1 MYIRYLIIALLLS
14 GSAVRAGEVLDRMI
28 ATVNGH
34 AILQSDWDDELRY
47 ECFMSGHPMRDL
59 TAEDRRA
66 AFERLIDQELL
77 REQMGSTDF
86 KPTGSEEISTQVGEL
101 KKQYALDHN
110 GESWDEA
117 LANYKVTEAEIAAHV
132 ELELNALRL
141 VDARLRPSIQI
152 DAAAVEEYYKK
163 EVPRPDVSDQ
173 DYKELLP
180 KLPTGQ
186 QIPLQQAT
194 PKIREL
200 LFQEKMNELLS
211 SWLESLRAQGQI
223 RILARETPGP
233 QVSQ

>member
-14 GSAVRAGEVLDRMI
+14 ASALKAGDVLDRMI
-28 ATVNGH
+28 ATVNGR

-86 KPTGSEEISTQVGEL
+86 KPTGSEEVSTQVGEL
-101 KKQYALDHN
+101 KKQYALDHS

-117 LANYKVTEAEIAAHV
+117 LAKYKVTESEIAVHV

-163 EVPRPDVSDQ
+163 E
-173 DYKELLP
+173 LLP

-200 LFQEKMNELLS
+200 LFQQKMNELLS

-223 RILARETPGP
+223 RILALEPAGP

>member
-1 MYIRYLIIALLLS
+1 M
-14 GSAVRAGEVLDRMI
+14 E
-28 ATVNGH
+28 
-34 AILQSDWDDELRY
+34 
-47 ECFMSGHPMRDL
+47 DL
-59 TAEDRRA
+59 TYQHHR
-66 AFERLIDQELL
+66 

-86 KPTGSEEISTQVGEL
+86 KPTSSEEISTQVGEL
-101 KKQYALDHN
+101 KKQYALDHS
-110 GESWDEA
+110 GESWNEA
-117 LANYKVTEAEIAAHV
+117 LAKYKVTEPEIAAHV

-163 EVPRPDVSDQ
+163 E
-173 DYKELLP
+173 LLP
-180 KLPTGQ
+180 KLLTGQ